1 MDGVRC
7 GSRQLNKG
15 FAHAD
20 LQVDPEGRQA
30 GVQRPIVGRN
40 RSAALGHEQTFE
52 PDQTGLIARRAPRA
66 ARRAYNT
73 RAAGIGHFSCCT
85 HRSVQCAASHR
96 VMNKS
101 YSVRAEWDEVA
112 AVWVATS
119 DDVPGLVTESETL
132 EALDTKLRS
141 MVPELLDANG
151 CMPVDGQVI
160 VELLARRISVALPAA
175 A

>member
-1 MDGVRC
+1 
-7 GSRQLNKG
+7 
-15 FAHAD
+15 
-20 LQVDPEGRQA
+20 
-30 GVQRPIVGRN
+30 
-40 RSAALGHEQTFE
+40 
-52 PDQTGLIARRAPRA
+52 
-66 ARRAYNT
+66 
-73 RAAGIGHFSCCT
+73 
-85 HRSVQCAASHR
+85 
-96 VMNKS
+96 MNKP
-101 YSVRAEWDEVA
+101 YFVRAEWDEVA

-151 CMPVDGQVI
+151 CMPADGQVI